1 MTCRPANKAKQ
12 EDVEEEAEGELSAD
26 ESDSA
31 GDDKPARDIKL
42 RPRKRVS
49 FNLNEAASAEEV
61 SQVRASITPSDDMY
75 HHIHLTPMLGL

>member
-1 MTCRPANKAKQ
+1 MN
-12 EDVEEEAEGELSAD
+12 EEAEGELSGG

-49 FNLNEAASAEEV
+49 FSLDETASVAEAL
-61 SQVRASITPSDDMY
+61 QVKSPRP
-75 HHIHLTPMLGL
+75 